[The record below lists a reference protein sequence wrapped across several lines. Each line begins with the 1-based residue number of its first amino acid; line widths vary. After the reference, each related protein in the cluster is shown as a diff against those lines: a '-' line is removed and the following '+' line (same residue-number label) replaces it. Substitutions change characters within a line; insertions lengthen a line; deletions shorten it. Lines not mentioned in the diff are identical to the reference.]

1 MIQDKYS
8 NYSKILKGERLPAL
22 LLDYDLLN
30 NNIEDI
36 IKRAH
41 GKKIRLASKSVR
53 SVPILKRLI
62 KDYPEFQGIL
72 AFSIE
77 EAVFLAEKGLD
88 DLLVAYPSV
97 QPGIIESVCGPT
109 KEGKFITLMV
119 DSLEQVLAIQEVAQ
133 KNDVVLNICFDIDMS
148 MHLPGLNFGVYR
160 SSLRSLQNVLHLF
173 DKIKDLENVKV
184 VGIMGYEAQIAGLG
198 DKIPGNPIK
207 AFVVRLLK
215 KISIPRLRKLRQV
228 VVDSLTERGVSL
240 TIRNGGGTGSLKST
254 SEDPSVNEI
263 AMGSGLFSPTQF
275 DHYSDFKFN
284 PAMFFALEITRN
296 SEGRIF
302 TASGGGYIASGP
314 VGKEKLPTPYL
325 PKDMTLTANEGAG
338 EVQTPLNIP
347 NAHIKIGDPVFFRHS
362 KAGEVC
368 ERFNEITIISQD
380 KILEKVPTYRG
391 EGKCFF

>member
-1 MIQDKYS
+1 MTLEKYTH
-8 NYSKILKGERLPAL
+8 YSSLLKGQRLPAL
-22 LLDYDLLN
+22 VLDYDLLQD
-30 NNIEDI
+30 NIKDI
-36 IKRAH
+36 IKRAA
-41 GKKIRLASKSVR
+41 GKKIRLASKSIR
-53 SVPILKRLI
+53 SVPIIKRLLS
-62 KDYPEFQGIL
+62 DHPEFQGIL
-72 AFSIE
+72 CFSLE
-77 EAVFLAEKGLD
+77 EAAFLAEKGID

-97 QPGIIESVCGPT
+97 QAQAIERICDLT

-119 DSLEQVLAIQEVAQ
+119 DSFEQVKIIEELAQ
-133 KNDVVLNICFDIDMS
+133 KKDTVLNICFDIDMS

-160 SSLRSLQNVLHLF
+160 SSLRSPQKVLDLF

-198 DKIPGNPIK
+198 DKIPGNPLK
-207 AFVVRLLK
+207 AFIVRLLK
-215 KISIPRLRKLRQV
+215 KISLPRLQRFRKE

-240 TIRNGGGTGSLKST
+240 IIRNGGGTGSLSST
-254 SEDPSVNEI
+254 AKDSSVNEI

-275 DHYSDFKFN
+275 DQYIDFKFN
-284 PAMFFALEITRN
+284 PAMFFALEISRN

-302 TASGGGYIASGP
+302 TANGGGYIASGP

-325 PKDMTLTANEGAG
+325 PVGMSLTANEGAG
-338 EVQTPLNIP
+338 EVQTPILIPKGNISV
-347 NAHIKIGDPVFFRHS
+347 GDIVFFRHS

-380 KILEKVPTYRG
+380 KILESVPTYRG